1 MYFSRN
7 HDFEVGVVAAVAVT
21 AAVAAI
27 AAAVATII
35 TAITAT
41 NLCNRVNM
49 CLLKMSPAFSPP
61 YINKIYSIVLR
72 CPSF

>member
-21 AAVAAI
+21 AAAV
-27 AAAVATII
+27 AAVATAIATII
-35 TAITAT
+35 TTAT

>member
-21 AAVAAI
+21 AAIAAI
-27 AAAVATII
+27 AAII
-35 TAITAT
+35 TAAT

>member
-7 HDFEVGVVAAVAVT
+7 HDFEVGVVAAVA
-21 AAVAAI
+21 AI
-27 AAAVATII
+27 AAAVATAII
-35 TAITAT
+35 TTAT

-72 CPSF
+72 YPSF